1 MSSTTHLLGLH
12 ILLTLS
18 TKKEVKLIDYSAFIQ
33 QVDMLFNQFNMEKV
47 GNTHFIFDNNSFTS
61 AICLKESHLCIHT
74 WPEIQS
80 ITLDVY
86 LCNYQKDNT
95 QIVKNIAEALI
106 TYFEATIIT
115 KHEIFR

>member
-1 MSSTTHLLGLH
+1 MSNTTHLLGLH

-18 TKKEVKLIDYSAFIQ
+18 TEREAKLSNYSAFKE
-33 QVDMLFNQFNMEKV
+33 QVDSLLNQYDLEMV
-47 GNTHFIFDNNSFTS
+47 GNTHFIFDNASFTS

-74 WPEIQS
+74 WPEIKS
-80 ITLDVY
+80 ITLDIY

-95 QIVKNIAEALI
+95 QIVKNIAEAFI
-106 TYFEATIIT
+106 GYFEATVIT